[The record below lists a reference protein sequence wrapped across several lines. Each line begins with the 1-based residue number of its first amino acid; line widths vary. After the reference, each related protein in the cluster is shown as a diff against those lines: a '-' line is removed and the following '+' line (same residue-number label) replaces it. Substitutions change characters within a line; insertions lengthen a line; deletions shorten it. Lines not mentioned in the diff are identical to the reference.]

1 MMLPHRDKWDAHYST
16 IDETVY
22 IGRDVFVVVAS
33 TLSLYNAIELLTLI
47 SLTFKRRSGLYF
59 WSILIAS
66 FGIIPYCLGWLIV
79 YFDLTHDYVGM
90 IIETVGWVLVISG
103 QSFVLYSRLHLIVT
117 DVKILRAVLIMIII
131 NGLVWH
137 STMTVLLF
145 GSEYS
150 PSDNRRGFN
159 NVFNIA
165 EKISM
170 SIFYL
175 QELIISGLYIWKSME
190 ILKTAFGNTRSMLYK
205 LFTINFVIIL
215 MDIALLAI
223 EFHDLYVWEQ
233 GIKLVTYS
241 IKLKLEFAVLSELI
255 EFVRNRSGTRSRPT
269 KNSENQ
275 STFVPLSSMHK
286 GNTKGTT
293 SSTRDFIHAGDSRTN
308 TTIAATNPIPA
319 AHHIFVREDSSSQN
333 KRQLAIENAFARTT
347 ARQLQQVREHERNTL
362 RSVINVDAFR
372 EAQMLLSA
380 HRHLPLNFVT
390 WPEYQALLTAVNPA
404 VQEFLTDSGNTVAAD
419 LDRAYDAH
427 QQSVKKWLE
436 HARSLVHI
444 AMDVWSSPQRKA
456 YVAVHAQWVD
466 EAYKPR
472 KALLGLPNL
481 RRSHAGA
488 AMTPHLMEIIRKY
501 HLAPR
506 IGYFTGDNDAKND
519 TCLRQLAVGLSQEYG
534 LTFDPVSSRT
544 RCAGHIINLS
554 LQAFLFATSEDALQ
568 AAIEQAQDEAN
579 DVTVSDALHDRIQSN
594 TCQKSHGRR
603 NKRNDTAGW
612 RSIGPMDNI
621 AVFIRNSTVRNDA
634 WDDIAGKALGIDNIT
649 RWNSWFKLL
658 DAAISQEGPL
668 SIFLNQYHEE
678 LEDDILTHDDWQV
691 LKMAHEFLQPFYQ
704 ATLEQQM
711 EWASID
717 QVLENMDILF
727 LQFENAKVK
736 YVNNARMVN
745 SVHMGWW
752 VLSKY
757 YEESDKSPIYAT
769 ALLLHPEKRRRYLD
783 RHWAE
788 EWRQTAI
795 AGARRH
801 WAKYKDRPLSSDS
814 AARLSNERREVT
826 PYERIKQ
833 SMSVLD
839 EPGDEDEFEK
849 FSETCHT
856 YLAGYNPSTEF
867 SFPIDLDLDLD
878 LNFSHVALLTMEPL
892 SLALGII
899 PLSIQLV
906 NTITTIKNLVN
917 AYRSAAKEL

>member
-319 AHHIFVREDSSSQN
+319 VPTNDSIHVLRE
-333 KRQLAIENAFARTT
+333 
-347 ARQLQQVREHERNTL
+347 
-362 RSVINVDAFR
+362 VDV
-372 EAQMLLSA
+372 ESLSA
-380 HRHLPLNFVT
+380 YPGNNQSTDELWGRLPQESGKARHL
-390 WPEYQALLTAVNPA
+390 
-404 VQEFLTDSGNTVAAD
+404 
-419 LDRAYDAH
+419 
-427 QQSVKKWLE
+427 
-436 HARSLVHI
+436 
-444 AMDVWSSPQRKA
+444 
-456 YVAVHAQWVD
+456 
-466 EAYKPR
+466 
-472 KALLGLPNL
+472 
-481 RRSHAGA
+481 
-488 AMTPHLMEIIRKY
+488 
-501 HLAPR
+501 
-506 IGYFTGDNDAKND
+506 
-519 TCLRQLAVGLSQEYG
+519 
-534 LTFDPVSSRT
+534 
-544 RCAGHIINLS
+544 
-554 LQAFLFATSEDALQ
+554 
-568 AAIEQAQDEAN
+568 
-579 DVTVSDALHDRIQSN
+579 SN
-594 TCQKSHGRR
+594 QY
-603 NKRNDTAGW
+603 
-612 RSIGPMDNI
+612 I
-621 AVFIRNSTVRNDA
+621 FIVMG
-634 WDDIAGKALGIDNIT
+634 IFIVMLIHIDN
-649 RWNSWFKLL
+649 
-658 DAAISQEGPL
+658 
-668 SIFLNQYHEE
+668 
-678 LEDDILTHDDWQV
+678 
-691 LKMAHEFLQPFYQ
+691 
-704 ATLEQQM
+704 
-711 EWASID
+711 
-717 QVLENMDILF
+717 NMDGA
-727 LQFENAKVK
+727 NK
-736 YVNNARMVN
+736 Y
-745 SVHMGWW
+745 
-752 VLSKY
+752 
-757 YEESDKSPIYAT
+757 I
-769 ALLLHPEKRRRYLD
+769 
-783 RHWAE
+783 
-788 EWRQTAI
+788 
-795 AGARRH
+795 
-801 WAKYKDRPLSSDS
+801 
-814 AARLSNERREVT
+814 
-826 PYERIKQ
+826 
-833 SMSVLD
+833 
-839 EPGDEDEFEK
+839 
-849 FSETCHT
+849 
-856 YLAGYNPSTEF
+856 
-867 SFPIDLDLDLD
+867 
-878 LNFSHVALLTMEPL
+878 
-892 SLALGII
+892 
-899 PLSIQLV
+899 
-906 NTITTIKNLVN
+906 
-917 AYRSAAKEL
+917 